1 MQCGIHPAAYADS
14 QHRKQDFFV
23 QNVKRHQIC
32 FTGFVHMQFN
42 MTKYLVRLFR
52 ASQGM
57 KYYHVISSSY
67 QQLEAMC
74 TSLTTNQTKRRLK
87 DEIEEKW
94 MD

>member
-1 MQCGIHPAAYADS
+1 
-14 QHRKQDFFV
+14 
-23 QNVKRHQIC
+23 
-32 FTGFVHMQFN
+32 
-42 MTKYLVRLFR
+42 
-52 ASQGM
+52 M